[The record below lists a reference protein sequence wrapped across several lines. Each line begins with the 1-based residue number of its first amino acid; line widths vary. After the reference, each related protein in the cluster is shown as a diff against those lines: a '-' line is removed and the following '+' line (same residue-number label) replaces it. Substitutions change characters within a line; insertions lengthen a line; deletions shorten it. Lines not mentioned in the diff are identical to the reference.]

1 MEVFSLECITDEIE
15 ILVIQKS
22 KENQPRLTKRWST
35 VYNLAK
41 TGDDQITPTARM
53 QEQQS
58 HQALT
63 ENAKKT
69 FKQEME
75 LMEKGIFKPLEFNRK
90 KSNGKKTNTK
100 CPTFDR
106 VFVIRF

>member
-22 KENQPRLTKRWST
+22 KKNQPRLTKRWST

-41 TGDDQITPTARM
+41 TGDDKITPTARM

-58 HQALT
+58 HQD
-63 ENAKKT
+63 AKKT
-69 FKQEME
+69 FKEEME
-75 LMEKGIFKPLEFNRK
+75 LMEKGVFKPLEFNRK